1 MKSNVQTYGCI
12 TKALSCTTEALSCTT
27 EDFGYK
33 I

>member
-12 TKALSCTTEALSCTT
+12 TEALSCTTEALSCTT